1 MCQEIAWRLFDMSP
15 GGMQQ
20 DRWPTVCKLGAL
32 GQVGLGICVDE
43 VNCPIH
49 ITAVYLVFSYQ
60 SLW

>member
-1 MCQEIAWRLFDMSP
+1 MST
-15 GGMQQ
+15 GGMRL

-43 VNCPIH
+43 RSCPIH